1 MLQLKENLALVKCF
15 TIIPCQSC
23 CDEIGEVFFRLYI
36 LGSNGFHVKA
46 ENNERFNVA
55 GSRSRQNLQVKISS
69 CHSADYVKRGGTKK
83 RAARA
88 ARLFFLIQTNQII
101 DLWRCRCCCRR
112 RFLNPLLGS
121 LRSTMRR

>member
-1 MLQLKENLALVKCF
+1 MLQFKENLALVKCF

-23 CDEIGEVFFRLYI
+23 CDELGEVFFRL

-55 GSRSRQNLQVKISS
+55 GSRSRQNFKVKISS
-69 CHSADYVKRGGTKK
+69 CHLADYAKK

-112 RFLNPLLGS
+112 RFLNPLLRS
-121 LRSTMRR
+121 LRSTTRR